1 MGLGPPGKAMAEIV
15 VAAPAPGSLNNT
27 NSIEGAE
34 GGGCLTSPDKAHASV
49 GEGVNRFFCD
59 VHRRARNGEGYRITF
74 TTYGVSFRHVD
85 RFEDIPVRAG
95 DKI

>member
-1 MGLGPPGKAMAEIV
+1 MHPWGK
-15 VAAPAPGSLNNT
+15 
-27 NSIEGAE
+27 
-34 GGGCLTSPDKAHASV
+34 
-49 GEGVNRFFCD
+49 GVNRFFCD
-59 VHRRARNGEGYRITF
+59 VHRRAKNGEGFRITF

>member
-1 MGLGPPGKAMAEIV
+1 MAEMV
-15 VAAPAPGSLNNT
+15 VASPAPGSSETSGLV
-27 NSIEGAE
+27 EGA
-34 GGGCLTSPDKAHASV
+34 GDGFGCLTSPDKAHPPM
-49 GEGVNRFFCD
+49 GKGVNRFFCD

>member
-1 MGLGPPGKAMAEIV
+1 MGLGSSGKAMAEIV

-34 GGGCLTSPDKAHASV
+34 GGGCPSPDKAHAPV

>member
-1 MGLGPPGKAMAEIV
+1 VVGAHPPTRPMHPWGK
-15 VAAPAPGSLNNT
+15 
-27 NSIEGAE
+27 
-34 GGGCLTSPDKAHASV
+34 
-49 GEGVNRFFCD
+49 GVNRFFCD

>member
-1 MGLGPPGKAMAEIV
+1 MTEIV
-15 VAAPAPGSLNNT
+15 VAAPAPGSLTNT
-27 NSIEGAE
+27 GLVEGA
-34 GGGCLTSPDKAHASV
+34 GDAFGCPSPDKAHAPV

-59 VHRRARNGEGYRITF
+59 VHRRAKNGEGYRITF

-85 RFEDIPVRAG
+85 CFEDIPVRAG